1 MNIVL
6 PTPQGGI
13 LINMTKVNA
22 VDLREDLIVVL
33 FTSEKS
39 SNLSFT
45 YKDTD
50 AANHAFERFTTTIQH
65 LNL

>member
-45 YKDTD
+45 YEDSSVAKK
-50 AANHAFERFTTTIQH
+50 AFDCFTNSIQL
-65 LNL
+65 LNQ